1 MTHRSHIRRIT
12 DLNKIA
18 EFYAPGKI
26 IFGPGGISQVGAEAK
41 RLGSKALIVLG
52 RGAMRKSGAL
62 DRLTHLLIEN
72 NLKYAIYENIPSDP
86 TVKIVD
92 AGTDFA
98 RKENC
103 NLVISLGGG
112 SVLDTGKAIS
122 VIVTNEGSVADYQ
135 EIEGKGRKFQHR
147 PIPFI
152 AIPTTSGTGSEA
164 TRNAV
169 ITNTELGLKKS
180 IRDPWL
186 LPEVALVDPELTLS
200 LPPYMTAI
208 SGGDALTQCIESY
221 LGKKN
226 QEITDVLALHAI
238 GLIGKSLVKAV
249 KDGKNLEARKDMA
262 MAALLSGL
270 CLSNSGLG
278 AAHALSHPL
287 GVYYKIPHGLSCAVL
302 LPYVMEYNLP
312 VITKRLAKIAQSL
325 GEDVSLLSES
335 EAAQRAVEKIKE
347 ILSQV
352 GIKDNL
358 SEWGIKEEDFP
369 QLIKGA
375 KGGTLNNNPREVSDK
390 DLIELLYKITGL

>member
-1 MTHRSHIRRIT
+1 M
-12 DLNKIA
+12 NKIG

-72 NLKYAIYENIPSDP
+72 NLEYAIYENIPSDP

-98 RKENC
+98 RKENS

-147 PIPFI
+147 PISFI

-186 LPEVALVDPELTLS
+186 LPEVALIDPELTLS

-347 ILSQV
+347 ILSQA

-369 QLIKGA
+369 QLIRGA

>member
-1 MTHRSHIRRIT
+1 LI
-12 DLNKIA
+12 KVG

-26 IFGPGGISQVGAEAK
+26 IFGPGSLNQVGAEAK
-41 RLGSKALIVLG
+41 RLGSKALVVLG
-52 RGAMRKSGAL
+52 RSAMRKSGAL
-62 DRLTHLLIEN
+62 DRLTHLLTEN
-72 NLKYAIYENIPSDP
+72 NLEYIIYENIPSDP
-86 TVKIVD
+86 TVETVD
-92 AGTDFA
+92 DGANLA
-98 RKENC
+98 RKGSC
-103 NLVISLGGG
+103 NLLIALGGG

-122 VIVTNEGSVADYQ
+122 AMVTNEGSVADYQ
-135 EIEGKGRKFQHR
+135 EIEGKGRKFQHK

-169 ITNTELGLKKS
+169 ITNTKLGLKKS

-200 LPPYMTAI
+200 LPPYITAVC
-208 SGGDALTQCIESY
+208 GGDALTQCIESF

-226 QEITDVLALHAI
+226 QEITDILALHAI

-249 KDGKNLEARKDMA
+249 KEGKNLEARKDMA
-262 MAALLSGL
+262 IAALLSGL

-302 LPYVMEYNLP
+302 LPYVMEFNLP
-312 VITKRLAKIAQSL
+312 VVTKKLAKIAESL
-325 GEDVSLLSES
+325 GENISLLSEM

-347 ILSQV
+347 ILSQA
-352 GIKDNL
+352 GIKSNL
-358 SEWGIKEEDFP
+358 SEWEIKKEDFS
-369 QLIKGA
+369 QVIKGA
-375 KGGTLNNNPREVSDK
+375 KGGSLNNNPRDTSDE
-390 DLIELLYKITGL
+390 DLIELLSKMTGLY